1 MSKED
6 RHAAFQAAC
15 GEALRIL
22 RRVADRGEDEN
33 ELPPLEDTRSPLKPF
48 WVEQSD
54 SLLIYNAP
62 LFVTVSGGGG
72 GLTFGHTTT
81 SSFTVCMTPALRTQL
96 EGKGKAP
103 FGGLDAS
110 LIVGPRLIESA
121 EFGTASYA
129 TVGARVEGGLLFN
142 LSYTAGTIALDKS
155 KNARLYGA
163 EVSAADVLEGRVPE
177 PAELQPLYGDL
188 AGIVHS
194 VERPSAP
201 SLVRSSLDR
210 ATLGEDPDRHGVVL
224 DDGTVYH

>member
-1 MSKED
+1 MEKDSSCTGAQAVARSRHSKATD
-6 RHAAFQAAC
+6 VPVPLCPRDVLPGFSATA
-15 GEALRIL
+15 
-22 RRVADRGEDEN
+22 RR
-33 ELPPLEDTRSPLKPF
+33 LPTEHPTLFRWS
-48 WVEQSD
+48 
-54 SLLIYNAP
+54 AP

-142 LSYTAGTIALDKS
+142 LSYTAGTIALDKA

-210 ATLGEDPDRHGVVL
+210 ATLGGCES
-224 DDGTVYH
+224 